1 MNPSVTLLRAFV
13 ILCRYRKFLRMVEEN
28 VVPAPSIVPEGSD
41 CYDRAD
47 LLPTCRV
54 APDRVFLC
62 RRVYESRQ
70 RRLLK
75 NPY

>member
-1 MNPSVTLLRAFV
+1 
-13 ILCRYRKFLRMVEEN
+13 MVDSGQSH
-28 VVPAPSIVPEGSD
+28 PLSAIVPEPSEG
-41 CYDRAD
+41 YDRAE

-62 RRVYESRQ
+62 RKVYESRQ

>member
-1 MNPSVTLLRAFV
+1 MLCLTRLSLL
-13 ILCRYRKFLRMVEEN
+13 RYRKFLRMVEEN
-28 VVPAPSIVPEGSD
+28 LSPLPSIVPDPSEPG
-41 CYDRAD
+41 YERAE
-47 LLPTCRV
+47 LLPTCQV

-62 RRVYESRQ
+62 RKVYESRQ